1 MADRLAGI
9 LVWAMAG
16 YFLIGLGFAAGFA
29 LRWSGRLDPV
39 ARDGSPG
46 FRVLII
52 PGAAL
57 LWPWL
62 ALRLRK
68 AR

>member
-16 YFLIGLGFAAGFA
+16 YLLIGLGFAAGFA
-29 LRWSGRLDPV
+29 FRWSGRLDPV

-62 ALRLRK
+62 AVRLRK